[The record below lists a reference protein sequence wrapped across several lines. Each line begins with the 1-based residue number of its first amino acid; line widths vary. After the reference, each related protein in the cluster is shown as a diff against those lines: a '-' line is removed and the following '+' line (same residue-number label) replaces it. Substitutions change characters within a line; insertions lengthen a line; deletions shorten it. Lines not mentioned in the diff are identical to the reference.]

1 MSVNMCCRFCPFIF
15 SMHVSLCRW
24 GHTITRI
31 ALKSVS
37 ADTQLEDF
45 EIYFLFKEYRYIE
58 KHSGS

>member
-1 MSVNMCCRFCPFIF
+1 MSVKICCRFCPFIF

-24 GHTITRI
+24 GHKITRI

-45 EIYFLFKEYRYIE
+45 HIYFLFQEYRYI
-58 KHSGS
+58 